1 MNKKRILVIDD
12 EVELVEAVRIRL
24 RQAGYDVQSVYSGL
38 EGLEAARREKPDLII
53 LDLMLPGMDGYE
65 VCGLLKADVRYNKIP
80 IIIFTAKA
88 REGDMMLGNEA
99 GADEYITK
107 PFEYQEM
114 LDKIKG
120 LLKE

>member
-24 RQAGYDVQSVYSGL
+24 RQAGYDVHSVYSGL